1 MVTAGVFSFMSGTVH
16 PYYSVA
22 LAPAIAA
29 PIAIAG
35 RALWRV
41 RANSSARAVLA
52 GMVAVAAVWD

>member
-29 PIAIAG
+29 LIAIAG

-52 GMVAVAAVWD
+52 VLAAVAAVWD